1 MGNFMQNIRLKVKNS
16 MGYKLLLFMLVV
28 VAINLIASIAFFRID
43 LTSDKRHSI
52 SPQSKQILSTLKD
65 YVNVTVYLDGEM
77 PIGFKK
83 MERSLKDMLYEFQVY
98 GGSNF
103 RFNFVNPSESSDPK
117 ERDDVYKSIY
127 QRGVLPVNIHQK
139 DVEGGS
145 TEKIVFPGAV
155 VNYRG
160 KEMPV
165 NFLTNVPGLS
175 GEENLNRSEQNLE
188 YNIINAIEKMSLD
201 SLPKIA
207 FIEGHGELEEAQV
220 GDIARDLSGY
230 YSLSRVTINGNPQA
244 LNGYR
249 LAVVAGGTKPWPEV
263 DKLVLDQFIMKG
275 GRVAFFIDP
284 VTVSEDSLSRGS
296 MTVAMVNNLNLE
308 DMLFTYGIR
317 VNSVLLQDMQCAMI
331 PVNVSLV
338 GEQPNFVPAPWYY
351 YPLFVPSNASAI
363 TRNLNLVEGK
373 FCSTLDTLS
382 GESKVT
388 KSVLLASSPYSRTL
402 TAPLIV
408 SLEQI
413 RNSPLKYEFNQKHL
427 IVAVLEEGQFKSDF
441 RNRMDSEY
449 LGANTIQMKDSSL
462 NTKIAVVADAD
473 IIRNEVKVRPD
484 GVSITPLGYDKY
496 TNQTYGN
503 KDFVRNLVSYLTDE
517 HNLISLRNR
526 DLKLRLLDR
535 NKVLSERT
543 KWQLINV
550 VLPSVIVM
558 LFGLLFIYFRR
569 KKYAKR

>member
-1 MGNFMQNIRLKVKNS
+1 MGDRMQNIRKGIKNS
-16 MGYKLLLFMLVV
+16 IGYKLLIFTLVV
-28 VAINLIASIAFFRID
+28 VVINFIASLTFFRID

-52 SPQSKQILSTLKD
+52 SPQSKQILRELKD
-65 YVNVTVYLDGEM
+65 YVNITVYLDGEM

-83 MERSLKDMLYEFQVY
+83 LEQNLKEMLDEFQVY

-103 RFNFVNPSESSDPK
+103 RFHFVNPSESSDPK
-117 ERDDVYKSIY
+117 ERDNMYKSIY
-127 QRGVLPVNIHQK
+127 QRGVLPINIHEK

-145 TEKIVFPGAV
+145 SEKIVFPGAI

-160 KEMPV
+160 KEVPV

-175 GEENLNRSEQNLE
+175 GEENLNRSAQNLE

-207 FIEGHGELEEAQV
+207 FIDGHGELGEAQV
-220 GDIARDLSGY
+220 GDISQELSSY
-230 YSLSRVTINGNPQA
+230 YNLSRVTIDGNPSA
-244 LNGYR
+244 LNGYK
-249 LAVVAGGTKPWPEV
+249 LAIVAGGTKPWPEV

-284 VTVSEDSLSRGS
+284 VTVSEDSLSKGS

-317 VNSVLLQDMQCAMI
+317 VNPVLLQDMQCAVI
-331 PVNVSLV
+331 PVNVSLA
-338 GEQPNFVPAPWYY
+338 GERPNFVPAPWYY
-351 YPLFVPSNASAI
+351 YPLFQPSNGSAI
-363 TRNLNLVEGK
+363 TRNLNLVESK
-373 FCSTLDTLS
+373 FCSTLDTLHAVK
-382 GESKVT
+382 EIT
-388 KSVLLASSPYSRTL
+388 KTVLLASSPYSRTL

-413 RNSPLKYEFNQKHL
+413 RNSPLKYEFYQKHL
-427 IVAVLEEGQFKSDF
+427 IAAVLEEGDFKSVF
-441 RNRMDSEY
+441 RNRMASEY
-449 LGANTIQMKDSSL
+449 LGSNTIPMRDSSL

-484 GVSITPLGYDKY
+484 GVSIVPLGYDKY

-503 KDFVRNLVSYLTDE
+503 KDFVKNLVSYLADE
-517 HNLISLRNR
+517 RDLISLRNR
-526 DLKLRLLDR
+526 ELKLRLLDR

-550 VLPSVIVM
+550 ALPSVVVM
-558 LFGLLFIYFRR
+558 LFGVIFIYFRR
-569 KKYAKR
+569 RKYAKR

>member
-1 MGNFMQNIRLKVKNS
+1 MGDKMQNIRKGIKNS
-16 MGYKLLLFMLVV
+16 IGYKLLIFILVV
-28 VAINLIASIAFFRID
+28 VVINFIASLTFFRID

-52 SPQSKQILSTLKD
+52 SPQSKQILRELKD
-65 YVNVTVYLDGEM
+65 YVNITVYLDGEM

-83 MERSLKDMLYEFQVY
+83 LEQNLKEMLDEFQVY

-103 RFNFVNPSESSDPK
+103 RFHFVNPSESSDPK
-117 ERDDVYKSIY
+117 ERDNMYKSIY
-127 QRGVLPVNIHQK
+127 QRGVLPINIHEK

-145 TEKIVFPGAV
+145 SEKIVFPGAI

-160 KEMPV
+160 KEVPV

-175 GEENLNRSEQNLE
+175 GDENLNRSAQNLE

-207 FIEGHGELEEAQV
+207 FIDGHGELREAQV
-220 GDIARDLSGY
+220 GDISQELSSY
-230 YSLSRVTINGNPQA
+230 YNLSRVTIDGNPSA
-244 LNGYR
+244 LNGYK
-249 LAVVAGGTKPWPEV
+249 LAIVAGGTKPWPEV

-308 DMLFTYGIR
+308 DMLFTYGLR
-317 VNSVLLQDMQCAMI
+317 VNPVLLQDMQCAVI
-331 PVNVSLV
+331 PVNVSLA
-338 GEQPNFVPAPWYY
+338 GERPNFVPAPWYY
-351 YPLFVPSNASAI
+351 YPLFQPSNGSAI
-363 TRNLNLVEGK
+363 TRNLNLVESK
-373 FCSTLDTLS
+373 FCSTLDTLHAVT
-382 GESKVT
+382 EVT
-388 KSVLLASSPYSRTL
+388 KTVLLASSPYSRTL

-413 RNSPLKYEFNQKHL
+413 RNSPLKYEFYQKHL
-427 IVAVLEEGQFKSDF
+427 IAAVLEEGHFKSVF
-441 RNRMDSEY
+441 RNRMASEY
-449 LGANTIQMKDSSL
+449 LGSNTIPMRDSSF

-484 GVSITPLGYDKY
+484 GVSIVPLGYDKY

-503 KDFVRNLVSYLTDE
+503 KDFVKNLVSYLADE
-517 HNLISLRNR
+517 RDLISLRNR
-526 DLKLRLLDR
+526 ELKLRLLDR

-550 VLPSVIVM
+550 ALPSVVVM
-558 LFGLLFIYFRR
+558 LFGVIFIYFRR
-569 KKYAKR
+569 RKYAKR